1 MWLIYQVFRGV
12 LVVSGTG
19 EAAQSPF
26 SDVPQDH
33 WAYDAVAQLAADGVI
48 EGYGDT
54 TFQGSKP
61 ITRFEMSQMVAK
73 AMAARDAKHVGAS
86 DSALIDK
93 LSAEFGDELNHLG
106 VRVSNLERN
115 ADKVKFD
122 GFFRMR
128 QEHYGK
134 DSNWKK
140 PPQHKKSYNKAY
152 IAAPIRNV
160 EVGAKYFWGKG
171 VQNDKDMTF
180 VRTEIKYFF

>member
-93 LSAEFGDELNHLG
+93 LSAE
-106 VRVSNLERN
+106 
-115 ADKVKFD
+115 
-122 GFFRMR
+122 
-128 QEHYGK
+128 
-134 DSNWKK
+134 
-140 PPQHKKSYNKAY
+140 
-152 IAAPIRNV
+152 
-160 EVGAKYFWGKG
+160 VGAKYFWGKG